1 MFFLSKDVYITL
13 SAEIKAL
20 ERAKVSIQFCI
31 RNKKPKSVNCAQTL
45 VQNTAPT

>member
-20 ERAKVSIQFCI
+20 ERAKVSIQSCI
-31 RNKKPKSVNCAQTL
+31 RNKKPKSVNCPQTL

>member
-20 ERAKVSIQFCI
+20 ERAKVSIQSCI
-31 RNKKPKSVNCAQTL
+31 RNKNQKALTVRRPL
-45 VQNTAPT
+45 MQNTAPA

>member
-1 MFFLSKDVYITL
+1 MFFLSRDVYITL

-20 ERAKVSIQFCI
+20 ERAKVSIQSCI
-31 RNKKPKSVNCAQTL
+31 RNKKPKSVNCPQTL

>member
-1 MFFLSKDVYITL
+1 MFFLSKDLYITL

-31 RNKKPKSVNCAQTL
+31 RNKKPKSVNCPQTL
-45 VQNTAPT
+45 MQNTAPA